1 MRPRKNLLPLTLDSL
16 LSIMV
21 PGKRY
26 TVPMLACMFDGGP
39 GAITDT
45 LQTLIATGKVN
56 SSLNNCGRYRDSR
69 EERRNYWVSAFVRI
83 DVAQRRFQP
92 ADMREELKSY
102 DLMAH
107 QRLCMTVRR

>member
-16 LSIMV
+16 LSVMI

-26 TVPMLACMFDGGP
+26 TVPMLSCMFDGGSA
-39 GAITDT
+39 AITET
-45 LQTLIATGKVN
+45 LQTLVAAGKV
-56 SSLNNCGRYRDSR
+56 SSSRENCGRYRDSR
-69 EERRNYWVSAFVRI
+69 EERRNYWVSAFSRV
-83 DVAQRRFQP
+83 DVAQRRWQP

-107 QRLCMTVRR
+107 QRLCMTMRR